1 MSTKVCARTHFR
13 FRAGH
18 ENITDLRLGGVPIL
32 PILPIL
38 PHFFMQVKEYQAQHD
53 YKSDP
58 HSESFKRCKY
68 LLQQLTAQSNG
79 DVTCLHII
87 SHPTLPTY
95 CNIGAKLSPRTS
107 STFLIHRNVS
117 PSTASSSSS
126 CSSLIN
132 GNISG
137 SNVNHSS
144 PSCSVKLRS
153 HRTAVSLTVGSSERV

>member
-1 MSTKVCARTHFR
+1 MSTKVCSRTHLR
-13 FRAGH
+13 FPAGH
-18 ENITDLRLGGVPIL
+18 GKITDLRLAAYPFC
-32 PILPIL
+32 PSYPY
-38 PHFFMQVKEYQAQHD
+38 FFMRVKEFQAQHD
-53 YKSDP
+53 KKSDH

-68 LLQQLTAQSNG
+68 LLRQLTAQSNG
-79 DVTCLHII
+79 DVTRLPII

-95 CNIGAKLSPRTS
+95 CNIGAKRSPRTS

-137 SNVNHSS
+137 NNANHSS
-144 PSCSVKLRS
+144 PSRSVKLSS